1 MIVTGRALAVLA
13 FDWANSSLPYGI
25 GLTIVLA
32 IGAMAIA
39 IVKRWRQRD
48 ASISMSPSEQLAE
61 YRSLY
66 DEGVMSKEEFERL
79 RALLGGQ
86 LRETPVAAPPPEPQ
100 TNVLLR
106 REPPPAP
113 PPPPPSS
120 ENVQLPPSPEA
131 GNGQT

>member
-1 MIVTGRALAVLA
+1 MIVTGRVLAVLA

-25 GLTIVLA
+25 ALTIVLA

-39 IVKRWRQRD
+39 LAKRWRQRD
-48 ASISMSPSEQLAE
+48 ASVSMSPSEQLAE

-79 RALLGGQ
+79 RALLGGK
-86 LRETPVAAPPPEPQ
+86 LREAPVAAPPPEPQ
-100 TNVLLR
+100 TSVLLR
-106 REPPPAP
+106 REPPPVQQQP
-113 PPPPPSS
+113 PASS
-120 ENVQLPPSPEA
+120 ENVQTPPSPEA

>member
-13 FDWANSSLPYGI
+13 FNWADSSLPYGI

-39 IVKRWRQRD
+39 LVKRWRQRD

-86 LRETPVAAPPPEPQ
+86 LRETPVPAPPQEPQ

-106 REPPPAP
+106 REPPPVQP
-113 PPPPPSS
+113 PPSPSS

>member
-13 FDWANSSLPYGI
+13 FDWANSGLPYGI

-39 IVKRWRQRD
+39 LVKRWRQRD

-86 LRETPVAAPPPEPQ
+86 LREAPVPVPPPEPQ

-106 REPPPAP
+106 REPPPGQ

-120 ENVQLPPSPEA
+120 EHVQLPPSPET

>member
-13 FDWANSSLPYGI
+13 FDWANSSLPYGV

-39 IVKRWRQRD
+39 LVKRWRQRD

-66 DEGVMSKEEFERL
+66 DEGVMSKEEFDRL

-86 LRETPVAAPPPEPQ
+86 LREAPVPVPPPEPT

-106 REPPPAP
+106 REPPPVQP
-113 PPPPPSS
+113 PSPPSS
-120 ENVQLPPSPEA
+120 ENVQLPPSAET